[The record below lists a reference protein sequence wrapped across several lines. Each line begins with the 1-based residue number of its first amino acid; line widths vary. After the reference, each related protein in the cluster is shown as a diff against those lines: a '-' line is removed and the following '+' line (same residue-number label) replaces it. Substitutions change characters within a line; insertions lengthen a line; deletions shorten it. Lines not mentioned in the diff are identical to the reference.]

1 MKSALSDTLVICDM
15 DNTLLTAK
23 EGLPACNRTVI
34 NLFTSLGGLF
44 TVATGR
50 PPESIRAALEGIRLS
65 LPAISCNGA
74 LLYDF
79 STETVLHR
87 STLNREQATTAIKDI
102 LNKFPRMGVEVMAG
116 NGEMYVIH
124 ANETTHAHQVDE
136 HLGSIACPI
145 DCVPDGWVKVVFAA
159 DPEAIRKLGQYAKT
173 KYYGRD
179 NYFLATN
186 NIYLEIMPGG
196 VSKATGLQDLCALM
210 NKSIK
215 NTIVIGD
222 YYNDLE
228 LMRTAGNIKEAA
240 DVLGILV
247 ELQEETGAIT
257 NGTAYYNAVCQR
269 ENFGGT
275 TAIGDG
281 IALPHACNA
290 GVSAPSIS
298 ALTLRHG
305 VDWGAPDVR
314 AVDLLFM
321 IAVPPGNE
329 SLHLQILAR
338 LVNLL
343 SRNSL
348 VDALRHA
355 SSPERFVELIAKT
368 ENACFAD

>member
-1 MKSALSDTLVICDM
+1 MK
-15 DNTLLTAK
+15 
-23 EGLPACNRTVI
+23 
-34 NLFTSLGGLF
+34 
-44 TVATGR
+44 
-50 PPESIRAALEGIRLS
+50 
-65 LPAISCNGA
+65 
-74 LLYDF
+74 
-79 STETVLHR
+79 
-87 STLNREQATTAIKDI
+87 
-102 LNKFPRMGVEVMAG
+102 
-116 NGEMYVIH
+116 
-124 ANETTHAHQVDE
+124 
-136 HLGSIACPI
+136 
-145 DCVPDGWVKVVFAA
+145 
-159 DPEAIRKLGQYAKT
+159 
-173 KYYGRD
+173 
-179 NYFLATN
+179 
-186 NIYLEIMPGG
+186 
-196 VSKATGLQDLCALM
+196 VSELM
-210 NKSIK
+210 NP
-215 NTIVIGD
+215 
-222 YYNDLE
+222 
-228 LMRTAGNIKEAA
+228 AGVRLYANIKEAA

-355 SSPERFVELIAKT
+355 SSPERFVELIANT